1 MNFFN
6 VDTYKPLTLSALF
19 QASDAVQMKSSYFW
33 DVKQRRV
40 LGFRSFETTDRSH
53 LNSWR
58 WDRYIIPK
66 RRKLTTHLRCV
77 TSKKSEELN
86 VLLTTLKVLSNSRR
100 PNSLSF
106 LSMCYLHFVTVT
118 WYLDMPECIYHKF
131 RISFFTICNISFKTD
146 ITKVIITKRA
156 VFLFHN

>member
-1 MNFFN
+1 LLEGDVTTDMNFFN

-100 PNSLSF
+100 P
-106 LSMCYLHFVTVT
+106 
-118 WYLDMPECIYHKF
+118 
-131 RISFFTICNISFKTD
+131 
-146 ITKVIITKRA
+146 
-156 VFLFHN
+156 